1 MGGCLVLDELEGTAE
16 KLLSFIQ
23 DNPGC
28 HLRRIKRAMGISMGT
43 VQYQLDKLE
52 KKGRVTSTRRGLYKY
67 YFPIGLFKD
76 NEKDILEVLTHETA
90 RKILMFILEQKSPTQ
105 TDIVN
110 NVRISARSISWHV
123 GRLIALKIIREIRDG
138 RYKRYELQDD
148 DAKYIL
154 TLLRNY
160 YPSIWDKWSMRVVEM
175 FLSLSSSREIEP
187 FEGLEN
193 AVALGI
199 GIFSILLLA
208 LSITAYRKTG
218 LKLTIYAIIIFALFA
233 IQQTMEFLEDT
244 FSSLDTPITDVTI
257 SSLTLAILVLFFLAI
272 VRTKIT

>member
-1 MGGCLVLDELEGTAE
+1 MVFDEVEGTAE

-28 HLRRIKRAMGISMGT
+28 HLRRIKRSMGISMGT

-52 KKGRVTSTRRGLYKY
+52 KLGRITSTRHGLYKH

-90 RKILMFILEQKSPTQ
+90 RKILMFILEQKNPTQ

-123 GRLIALKIIREIRDG
+123 GSLIVLKIIREIRDG
-138 RYKRYELQDD
+138 RYKRYQLDENN
-148 DAKYIL
+148 AKYIL

-160 YPSIWDKWSMRVVEM
+160 YPSIWDKWSMRIVEL
-175 FLSLSSSREIEP
+175 FLSLSSSEE
-187 FEGLEN
+187 
-193 AVALGI
+193 
-199 GIFSILLLA
+199 
-208 LSITAYRKTG
+208 
-218 LKLTIYAIIIFALFA
+218 
-233 IQQTMEFLEDT
+233 ME
-244 FSSLDTPITDVTI
+244 
-257 SSLTLAILVLFFLAI
+257 
-272 VRTKIT
+272 